1 MRAAFA
7 HVSTLNLGAHAF
19 DAIKGFF
26 QRRGHYPQVKLFI
39 AEDNEAVIK
48 ILAKGRCPKLRH
60 VARTHRVNLDWCYE
74 VFRWPEVKA
83 SYVATT
89 HQIADICTKAIT
101 KGETW
106 ERLISLM
113 GIRAPGKHHASARV
127 DVTTNKA
134 GQKTSSHSGQP
145 SIGQRHLQ
153 AQSVRLMSASQP
165 LMTDPKPATSVC
177 LQGIGFDAPRQPSYR
192 TASISHPR
200 SCSGCGAA
208 GTHVSECLACV
219 MAVLPVINEK
229 KNIESQEKEK
239 SPKLSRGKRRRL
251 RRLDTTSKDQSFDAI
266 D

>member
-1 MRAAFA
+1 M
-7 HVSTLNLGAHAF
+7 
-19 DAIKGFF
+19 
-26 QRRGHYPQVKLFI
+26 KLFI
-39 AEDNEAVIK
+39 AEDNEAVIE

-60 VARTHRVNLDWCYE
+60 VARTRRVNLEWCYE
-74 VFRWPEVKA
+74 VFRWPEVRA

-89 HQIADICTKAIT
+89 HQIADICTKAVT
-101 KGETW
+101 KGDTW

-113 GIRAPGKHHASARV
+113 GIRAPG
-127 DVTTNKA
+127 TTRTMAKFDITSNKA

-165 LMTDPKPATSVC
+165 LMTNPKPATSVC
-177 LQGIGFDAPRQPSYR
+177 LQGIGSDAPRQPSYS

-219 MAVLPVINEK
+219 MATVLPIVNEEKNKTDMQDNEK
-229 KNIESQEKEK
+229 ST
-239 SPKLSRGKRRRL
+239 KLSRGKRRRL
-251 RRLDTTSKDQSFDAI
+251 RRSSATPDQSFDAI